1 MDQNAKGPYL
11 VFSREF
17 NLVLPKRDVS
27 QVLCHYQRGDMLGS
41 QVQDS
46 YIYIYSGRVV
56 ASSADLRIPFIFPL
70 LFQVMSSS
78 EKISSD
84 E

>member
-1 MDQNAKGPYL
+1 MDPNAKDPYL

-27 QVLCHYQRGDMLGS
+27 QVLCHYRRGDMLGS

-46 YIYIYSGRVV
+46 YIYSGRVV